1 MKKLNYL
8 FLFMFCAI
16 GFSSCDE
23 VLDCED
29 GIGTIET
36 RTLELESFDSFT
48 LDRALD
54 VTVLEGP
61 DQKVEIEGHGN
72 LIDAIKTDVSDNHWK
87 IDADGRCFDFDDLKI
102 TITLPSLKE
111 IKLKSS
117 GDVFMQDDF
126 TMEDFNIDING
137 SGDLYG
143 NGLITA
149 NKIDID
155 IDGSGDVQIGGTC
168 TEQIINITGSGKV
181 NNFDLITTES
191 DVKINASGSI
201 EVNAIENLDVKIL
214 GSGSVYYRGYPA
226 INVNISGSGKL
237 VDGNL

>member
-1 MKKLNYL
+1 
-8 FLFMFCAI
+8 MFCAI
-16 GFSSCDE
+16 GFSSCDK

-29 GIGTIET
+29 GIGNIET
-36 RTLELESFDSFT
+36 RTLELESFDHFT
-48 LDRALD
+48 LDCSID

-72 LIDAIKTDVSDNHWK
+72 LIDAIKTNVSNNHWE
-87 IDADGRCFDFDDLKI
+87 IDADGRCFDFDEMKI

-111 IKLKSS
+111 IKIKSS

-126 TMEDFNIDING
+126 TLEDFNIDING
-137 SGDLYG
+137 SGDIYG
-143 NGLITA
+143 NGLINA

-168 TEQIINITGSGKV
+168 TEQIINIGGSGKV
-181 NNFDLITTES
+181 ENFDLQSNKS
-191 DVKINASGSI
+191 DVKINGSGSVDVSA
-201 EVNAIENLDVKIL
+201 EEELDVRIL